1 MEGAQSE
8 AWEPRA
14 PEQSHRLAARGG
26 GEEEERAPGPSEAQ
40 ALLRASA
47 GC

>member
-26 GEEEERAPGPSEAQ
+26 GGKRRKGPQDPARPR
-40 ALLRASA
+40 L
-47 GC
+47 C

>member
-14 PEQSHRLAARGG
+14 PEQSHRLAAPGG
-26 GEEEERAPGPSEAQ
+26 KRRKGPQDPARPR
-40 ALLRASA
+40 L
-47 GC
+47 C

>member
-26 GEEEERAPGPSEAQ
+26 GKRRKGPQDPARPR
-40 ALLRASA
+40 L
-47 GC
+47 C